1 MGRKIEEAM
10 LHVGINWARS
20 AGVQEV
26 YANYH
31 QTGKN
36 KPCYDFFEKSGLTC
50 RDGNIFMWDATQP
63 YPLPPAIHLNQD
75 NGGTFA
81 KKSAEEKS
89 SELLASI

>member
-1 MGRKIEEAM
+1 M

-36 KPCYDFFEKSGLTC
+36 KPCYDFFEKSGLAC
-50 RDGNIFMWDATQP
+50 RDGNTFVWNAAQL
-63 YPLPPAIHLNQD
+63 YPLPSAIHLVHE
-75 NGGTFA
+75 NGGKFA
-81 KKSAEEKS
+81 KKSAEKNS